1 MRFSR
6 QEHWSGWSCSSPGDL
21 PDPGIEPR
29 SPKVQED
36 SLLSEPPRKPRDI
49 QSWNEIPEELVNSMA
64 PGLLRQ
70 RLDGLL
76 SEITF

>member
-1 MRFSR
+1 M
-6 QEHWSGWSCSSPGDL
+6 
-21 PDPGIEPR
+21 
-29 SPKVQED
+29 QED